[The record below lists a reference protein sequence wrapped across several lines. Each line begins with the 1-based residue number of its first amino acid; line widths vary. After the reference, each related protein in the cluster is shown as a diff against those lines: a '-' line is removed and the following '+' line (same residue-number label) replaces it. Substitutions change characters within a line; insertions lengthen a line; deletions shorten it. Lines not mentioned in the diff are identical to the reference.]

1 MNKDRRWMLMTYY
14 CPIHGDDGR
23 VEPLQITREEF
34 SNKLINKYEKKSNLI
49 T

>member
-1 MNKDRRWMLMTYY
+1 MDEEKRWMLMTYY